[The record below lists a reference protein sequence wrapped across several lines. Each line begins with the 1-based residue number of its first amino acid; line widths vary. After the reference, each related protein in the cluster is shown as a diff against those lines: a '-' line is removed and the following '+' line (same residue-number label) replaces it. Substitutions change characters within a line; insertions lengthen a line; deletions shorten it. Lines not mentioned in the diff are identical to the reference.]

1 MATTILLSDASP
13 TPGAIEQELLDMLPV
28 LTEFGKKT
36 PPGPRAEEMTKLG
49 ALVEKDDFVKYE
61 PFFVQH
67 MLPVVLKRMDDKPAV
82 STAAQAVGDAFIKK
96 AAIQAFP
103 SVAPVFFGEMTIEA
117 KWKAKTASLKWLTTY
132 MERVHSMDQDL
143 LSAALPTLIPS
154 IGDCLFDTK
163 PQVAEASDAAINM
176 AMKGITNNDLAPFV
190 GKLVIAMKDRDE
202 TIEIIKALS
211 GVVFVQTVD
220 AAALSVVV
228 PLMEAGLKQPIV
240 NIRRICSR
248 IVGNMSKLVED
259 PLEAAPLLKG
269 LIPEFENVVDTIPDP
284 EARKVAE
291 ETLAQLKDIQ
301 KKADA
306 SDAAKQA
313 RKPDVILSNLMV
325 SLGAKDAEKQIVAY
339 VASIAAALIMTKT
352 VEEGE
357 WESETAPY
365 LTQIGKADQWTAI
378 REASILMIGEIEE
391 ETALDEGTELC
402 NCEFTLAYG
411 TKILLRNTKLRL
423 LLGMKYGLLGPN
435 DCGKTTLMRAISD
448 GSIDGFP
455 SPQEVKTVFV
465 EADIQ
470 GELSHLDCVHY
481 ILEWPAIKAGGYDEA
496 AVRRI
501 LLSVGFSEGKAAGAG
516 GDCDDPISSL
526 SGGWRM
532 KLALAR
538 AMLQKADIMLFD
550 EPTNHL
556 DTANVKWVISYMQ
569 TLKDVTCIFCS
580 HDAKFLDECSTHMLN
595 FDGLKLTNTKGNLS
609 EYRKTHPEVDCF
621 FEFTASKFSFTFPQP
636 SFLEGVKSRG
646 KVLLKMDDVTFT
658 YPGNTVPT
666 IFDITVRASMA
677 SRVACVGRNGAGKS
691 TMVKV
696 LTGQMEP
703 QVGKVWKYN
712 AAKIGYIAQHAFI
725 HIEQHVDKSPNEYIR
740 WRYQFGDDREGLDQA
755 NMKISDDDA
764 IALKQ
769 PVEYKWKNDK
779 GEIKKDKRVID
790 RCTGQRRDSPEK
802 KKVQQYEVAWVG
814 KGVSGN
820 TWHVADELIKWHKLY
835 EKMIRI
841 IDAKILAR
849 ESMLARPL
857 TSANVEKHLGG
868 VGLEAEYATHFRI
881 GALSDGQKVKVV
893 LGAAMWD
900 QPHILILDE
909 PTNYLDRESLGAL
922 AEAIDNYEGGVIMIT
937 HNDAFC
943 AQLCPER
950 WVLESGRLN
959 TEGDVEWMA
968 KLEAGAAEFEQLES
982 VIDASGNEVT
992 AKKVLNAKEKK
1003 KLMKALKAKIAK
1015 GDDLDSEEEG
1025 YAIEWNL

>member
-1 MATTILLSDASP
+1 
-13 TPGAIEQELLDMLPV
+13 
-28 LTEFGKKT
+28 
-36 PPGPRAEEMTKLG
+36 
-49 ALVEKDDFVKYE
+49 
-61 PFFVQH
+61 
-67 MLPVVLKRMDDKPAV
+67 
-82 STAAQAVGDAFIKK
+82 
-96 AAIQAFP
+96 
-103 SVAPVFFGEMTIEA
+103 
-117 KWKAKTASLKWLTTY
+117 
-132 MERVHSMDQDL
+132 
-143 LSAALPTLIPS
+143 
-154 IGDCLFDTK
+154 
-163 PQVAEASDAAINM
+163 
-176 AMKGITNNDLAPFV
+176 
-190 GKLVIAMKDRDE
+190 
-202 TIEIIKALS
+202 
-211 GVVFVQTVD
+211 
-220 AAALSVVV
+220 
-228 PLMEAGLKQPIV
+228 
-240 NIRRICSR
+240 
-248 IVGNMSKLVED
+248 
-259 PLEAAPLLKG
+259 
-269 LIPEFENVVDTIPDP
+269 
-284 EARKVAE
+284 
-291 ETLAQLKDIQ
+291 
-301 KKADA
+301 
-306 SDAAKQA
+306 
-313 RKPDVILSNLMV
+313 
-325 SLGAKDAEKQIVAY
+325 
-339 VASIAAALIMTKT
+339 
-352 VEEGE
+352 
-357 WESETAPY
+357 
-365 LTQIGKADQWTAI
+365 
-378 REASILMIGEIEE
+378 
-391 ETALDEGTELC
+391 
-402 NCEFTLAYG
+402 
-411 TKILLRNTKLRL
+411 
-423 LLGMKYGLLGPN
+423 
-435 DCGKTTLMRAISD
+435 
-448 GSIDGFP
+448 
-455 SPQEVKTVFV
+455 
-465 EADIQ
+465 
-470 GELSHLDCVHY
+470 
-481 ILEWPAIKAGGYDEA
+481 
-496 AVRRI
+496 
-501 LLSVGFSEGKAAGAG
+501 
-516 GDCDDPISSL
+516 
-526 SGGWRM
+526 
-532 KLALAR
+532 
-538 AMLQKADIMLFD
+538 MLFD

-569 TLKDVTCIFCS
+569 TLQDVTCIFCS

-666 IFDITVRASMA
+666 IFDITIRASMA

-703 QVGKVWKYN
+703 QVGKVWKYS

-755 NMKISDDDA
+755 NMKISDEDA
-764 IALKQ
+764 IALKK

-820 TWHVADELIKWHKLY
+820 TWHTADELVKWHKLY

-992 AKKVLNAKEKK
+992 AKKTLNAKEKK
-1003 KLMKALKAKIAK
+1003 KLMKALKVKIAK
-1015 GDDLDSEEEG
+1015 GEDLDSEEEG